1 MRIRH
6 FIFALTLA
14 PLALSSQDLVKNA
27 SFDVQG
33 AQPTGWSQIDR
44 TEGWSNGNGGTVDLY
59 STGAGKCAKNVAVP
73 TNHQGDQTPFDGDSY
88 AGIIAYQDDKVVS
101 IWPDLWENQEIGTKP
116 GYQMYSEYITT
127 ELNAPLVAGKAY
139 RITYQVSLSERST
152 RAISNLGGYA
162 SVEHPN
168 QLSNAFMKVK
178 PSFTMGQV
186 VDNQSG
192 WVPVT
197 GTFTAKGGE
206 KFLTIGVFNHKKMEV
221 KKIGETNAPDYKR
234 AYYYVDGISMLPAE
248 GIDFNSI
255 LTGSNVILTK
265 LNFDS
270 GKSTIRSE
278 SFPQLDKFA
287 EWLKDHSEIG
297 VSIDGHTDKQ
307 GSDELNLQLSKNRAD
322 AVKKYLM
329 DKGVKGDKLFTR
341 GFGETQPLDKG
352 SGENNEKN
360 RRVEISLRK

>member
-1 MRIRH
+1 MRTRH

-14 PLALSSQDLVKNA
+14 PLALASQDLVKNA

-44 TEGWSNGNGGTVDLY
+44 TGGWSNGNGGTVDLY
-59 STGAGKCAKNVAVP
+59 SNAAGNCAKNVAIP
-73 TNHQGDQTPFDGDSY
+73 TNHQGDQTAFEGNSY
-88 AGIIAYQDDKVVS
+88 AGIIAYQDDQVS
-101 IWPDLWENQEIGTKP
+101 SYWPDLFENQEIGSKP

-127 ELNAPLVAGKAY
+127 ELTAPLVAGKAY
-139 RITYQVSLSERST
+139 RITYQVSLSDRST

-162 SVEHPN
+162 SVEHPM
-168 QLSNAFMKVK
+168 QKSNAFMDVK
-178 PSFTMGQV
+178 PSFKMGQV
-186 VDNQSG
+186 IDNQSG

-206 KFLTIGVFNHKKMEV
+206 KFLTIGVFDHEKMEV
-221 KKIGETNAPDYKR
+221 KKIGETNKPDYKR

-248 GIDFNSI
+248 GVDFNSI
-255 LTGSNVILTK
+255 LSGSNVILTK
-265 LNFDS
+265 LNFDI

-278 SFPQLDKFA
+278 SFKQLDKFA
-287 EWLKDHSEIG
+287 AWLNNHSDIG

-307 GSDELNLQLSKNRAD
+307 GSDELNMQLSKDRAD
-322 AVKKYLM
+322 AVKTYLVG
-329 DKGVKGDKLFTR
+329 KGVVGEKLFTR
-341 GFGETQPLDKG
+341 GYGETQPLDKN
-352 SGENNEKN
+352 SQENNEKN